1 MRAILLT
8 ILLVAGTIVHG
19 QSAHRLAVQVSDTRP
34 GTVLYVR
41 VLDAEGGQLLAQ
53 QKPVEA
59 GSTLVEM
66 GDLPSGR
73 YAVELF
79 QDANGNGEL
88 DLGRFGI
95 PKEGTGCSNNATGF
109 MSAPALKDMLFD
121 LKGPTTL
128 EVTMR
133 YY

>member
-1 MRAILLT
+1 MRSILLLLAST
-8 ILLVAGTIVHG
+8 IGLIVHG
-19 QSAHRLAVQVSDTRP
+19 QTTHRVTVQVSDTRP
-34 GTVLYVR
+34 GTELYVR
-41 VLDAEGGQLLAQ
+41 VLNTEGGQLLAQ
-53 QKPVEA
+53 QKAVETA
-59 GSTLVEM
+59 TTVVDM
-66 GDLPSGR
+66 GALPPGR

-121 LKGPTTL
+121 LKGPATI